1 MMSEILQSELDQDLA
16 FEKTVIEEEEFFEK
30 ELFQDV
36 LEMKSLKKVAETTT
50 ADINKLQGQIYQT
63 LFNIYQQTLGIN
75 EAGGSEQDEVF
86 AIFELFFKNYYQHFR
101 MAMENVIAGHSPIK
115 VAYFLG
121 KNTDKVTA
129 MLDQFIKE
137 LEHEVA

>member
-1 MMSEILQSELDQDLA
+1 MNDIFESDLSPDQS
-16 FEKTVIEEEEFFEK
+16 FEKTVIDEEEFFEG

-36 LEMKSLKKVAETTT
+36 LELKSLKKVAENT
-50 ADINKLQGQIYQT
+50 AVDISKLQDQVYQM
-63 LFNIYQQTLGIN
+63 LFSLYQQTRGI
-75 EAGGSEQDEVF
+75 EPDQSSGKDEVF

-101 MAMENVIAGHSPIK
+101 LAMEGLIAEHSPIK